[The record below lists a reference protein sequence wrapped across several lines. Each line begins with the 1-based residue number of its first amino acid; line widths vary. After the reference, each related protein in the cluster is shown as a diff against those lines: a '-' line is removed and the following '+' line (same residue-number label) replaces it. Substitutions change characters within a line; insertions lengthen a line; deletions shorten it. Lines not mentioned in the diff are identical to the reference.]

1 MNDSYS
7 GNLELCGFPMKK
19 SCGNDEE
26 QPPPPSSITQEDDFK
41 FANGF
46 HWKIVLFGYGCGFIF
61 GLGLGYLV
69 FSSGKPKWL
78 VNIVYG
84 KRHYKL
90 RRSKKNAHWR
100 THWRIIWWMQIL
112 ILGMF
117 IYINKFENNL
127 FIFYLFFWFLKIVF
141 ILLRRFF
148 IFNFLYAS

>member
-90 RRSKKNAHWR
+90 RRSKKNARWR
-100 THWRIIWWMQIL
+100 TH
-112 ILGMF
+112 
-117 IYINKFENNL
+117 
-127 FIFYLFFWFLKIVF
+127 
-141 ILLRRFF
+141 
-148 IFNFLYAS
+148 

>member
-7 GNLELCGFPMKK
+7 GNLGLCGFPMTK

-41 FANGF
+41 FANWF
-46 HWKIVLFGYGCGFIF
+46 HWKVVLLGYGWGFIF

-112 ILGMF
+112 ILILGMF
-117 IYINKFENNL
+117 IYTNKFENNL
-127 FIFYLFFWFLKIVF
+127 FKFFFFFGSLK
-141 ILLRRFF
+141 LS
-148 IFNFLYAS
+148 LYC